1 MNHAYCRFAWAEAA
15 GLGPSR
21 RPFALPGAKPRYA
34 PDRPARV
41 DHIALTVSFDFD
53 AKILFGKCATT
64 FAAVGKTL
72 DNVELDAAQLTI
84 KRVLGAKG
92 APLQFA
98 LLGSKLRIEIP
109 RLAPGRSTTVVVEYE
124 ARKARQ
130 GIYFI
135 GPDEGYPNKPVQVW
149 TQGQDQDAHYWFP
162 CIDYPNAK
170 ATTEVTA
177 TVPRDFIVLSNG
189 ALVKAA
195 EDKKA
200 RTKTFHFK
208 MDVPHVTYLVSCVA
222 GRFSEKTTLV
232 GDVPVSYFVHPGRE
246 ADGERSFGKTPKMVR
261 FFGDALRFPYPY
273 VKYAQIAVA
282 DFIFGGMENT
292 TATTQT
298 DTTLH
303 DARAHL
309 DFSSDPLVAHELA
322 HQWFGDLLTCKDW
335 SHAWLNEGFAT
346 YFEALF
352 REFDKGK
359 DEFDYYRLELQ
370 MRYRHEDAE
379 HYRRA
384 IVTNVFDEPVEIFD
398 RHLYEKGA
406 CVLHMIRA
414 QLGDE
419 LFWEMLHRYVDVNQR
434 RNVETVDLARAIEDT
449 TGRNF
454 APFFDQW
461 VFKAGHPEFKVRY
474 SWDAAQSQAVVVVS
488 QTQKVDE
495 ATPLFATPV
504 VIEFGFGRGKNERFN
519 VTCDAPEQTFCF
531 SLKTKPQTFVF
542 DPDADVL
549 KSLALDVPVQ
559 MLITQLKTD
568 DRVASRI
575 EAAHALANDASPGAV
590 AALSATLQSDPFW
603 GVQAEAARALGMIR
617 GDAAFAALAAG
628 LAVKHP
634 KARRAAAVAIGEFRT
649 DDACAALEPLLRK
662 DPSYFVEAAAA
673 TSIGRTKSSRAY
685 AVLLAALPV
694 KDSWQETVR
703 AGVLAGLAELGDE
716 RAVPDCLAWTAY
728 GKPMPARRA
737 AVAALGKLGEG
748 RKDVRDAMIALLDD
762 RSFHVRV
769 AAIDALE
776 ALHEQAAIAPF
787 ERIAIQDVDGR
798 LKRRCADAAAKIRE
812 HLAKP
817 VEVKQLRDEL
827 AGVRESNR
835 ALQTRLEALEA
846 KAPRATRAG
855 GKSRG

>member
-1 MNHAYCRFAWAEAA
+1 MTHAYCRFADAEAE
-15 GLGPSR
+15 GHGPSR
-21 RPFALPGAKPRYA
+21 RPFALPGSKPRYA

-41 DHIALTVSFDFD
+41 DHIALTIAFDFD
-53 AKILFGKCATT
+53 AKTLFGKCATT
-64 FAAVGKTL
+64 FTAVGKTL
-72 DNVELDAAQLTI
+72 DAVELDAAQLTI
-84 KRVLGAKG
+84 TRVHGTKG
-92 APLQFA
+92 APLSYTQQ
-98 LLGSKLRIEIP
+98 GSKLRIDIP
-109 RLAPGRSTTVVVEYE
+109 RMAPGRSSTVIVEYE
-124 ARKARQ
+124 ARKPRQ
-130 GIYFI
+130 GIYFV
-135 GPDEGYPNKPVQVW
+135 GPDEGYPDKPLQVW

-170 ATTEVTA
+170 ATTEVIA
-177 TVPRDFIVLSNG
+177 TVPRDFFVLSNG
-189 ALVKAA
+189 ALAKVS

-200 RTKTFHFK
+200 RTKTFHWK
-208 MDVPHVTYLVSCVA
+208 MDIPHVTYLVSCVA
-222 GRFSEKTTLV
+222 GRFSGKTTPV
-232 GDVPVSYFVHPGRE
+232 GDIPVSYYVQPGRE
-246 ADGERSFGKTPKMVR
+246 ADGERSFGKTPKMLR
-261 FFGDALRFPYPY
+261 FFGDKLRFQYPY

-309 DFSSDPLVAHELA
+309 DFSSDGLVAHELA

-352 REFDKGK
+352 REFDRGK

-370 MRYRHEDAE
+370 TRYRHEDSD

-384 IVTNVFDEPVEIFD
+384 IVTNVFDEPVDIFD

-414 QLGDE
+414 QLGDA
-419 LFWEMLHRYVDVNQR
+419 LFWDMMHRYVDTNQR
-434 RNVETVDLARAIEDT
+434 RNVETVDLARAIEET

-474 SWDAAQSQAVVVVS
+474 VWDAEQSQALVTVS
-488 QTQKVDE
+488 QTQTVDE
-495 ATPLFATPV
+495 ATPLFSTPV
-504 VIEFGFGRGKNERFN
+504 TIEFGFGRGKTESFG

-531 SLKTKPQTFVF
+531 TLAAKPKTFVF
-542 DPDADVL
+542 DPNADVIKTL
-549 KSLALDVPVQ
+549 SLDVPVQ
-559 MLITQLKTD
+559 MLITQIESD
-568 DRVASRI
+568 DRVTSRAD
-575 EAAHALANDASPGAV
+575 AAGALAKDASVTAV
-590 AALSATLQSDPFW
+590 AALSAALRGDPFW
-603 GVQAEAARALGMIR
+603 GVQAEAARALGNVR
-617 GDAAFAALAAG
+617 GDAAFSALVAALAI
-628 LAVKHP
+628 KHP
-634 KARRAAAVAIGEFRT
+634 KARRAVATALGEFRT
-649 DDACAALEPLLRK
+649 DEACEALEPLLRK
-662 DPSYFVEAAAA
+662 DASYFVEAAAA
-673 TSIGRTKSSRAY
+673 TSIGRTRSKRAY
-685 AVLLAALPV
+685 DVLSAALPV
-694 KDSWQETVR
+694 KESWQETVR
-703 AGVLAGLAELGDE
+703 AGVFAGLGELGDE
-716 RAVPDCLAWTAY
+716 RAIPACLAWTAY
-728 GKPMPARRA
+728 GKPTPARRA

-748 RKDVRDAMIALLDD
+748 RKDVRDTVIPLIED

-787 ERIAIQDVDGR
+787 ERIASQDVDGR
-798 LKRRCADAAAKIRE
+798 LKRRCTEAAAKIRE

-827 AGVRESNR
+827 AVVRDANR

-846 KAPRATRAG
+846 KEPRAKRAG
-855 GKSRG
+855 GKPRG